1 MNKEMKSLLNSLI
14 VIALYYFALL
24 GIVKLFWNTS
34 DEYMF
39 TGRVKFLGLLII
51 LITLVGVIVPYH
63 LFTMHTV
70 EIIYYMIIRGHLLIL
85 IVGGASYI
93 FIKK

>member
-1 MNKEMKSLLNSLI
+1 MDKEMKSLLNSMI
-14 VIALYYFALL
+14 IIALYYFALL

-63 LFTMHTV
+63 LFSMHTV
-70 EIIYYMIIRGHLLIL
+70 EIIYYMLIGGHLLIL
-85 IVGGASYI
+85 IVGGTSYL
-93 FIKK
+93 FTK

>member
-1 MNKEMKSLLNSLI
+1 
-14 VIALYYFALL
+14 VLYYFALV